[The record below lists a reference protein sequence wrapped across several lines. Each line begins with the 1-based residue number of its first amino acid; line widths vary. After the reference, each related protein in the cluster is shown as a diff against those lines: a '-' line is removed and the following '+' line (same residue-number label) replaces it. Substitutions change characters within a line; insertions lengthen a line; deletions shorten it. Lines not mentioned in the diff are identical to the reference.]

1 MTADVPKPLLPPL
14 VEVTVI
20 VLQVLRRKLEFLDA
34 INFDKSEVELARGK
48 RTLLNLLCWEGTAP
62 SPLVRVSQL
71 FPDCTGPPPP
81 PRTSPRGS
89 ALSSSVQ
96 LPG

>member
-34 INFDKSEVELARGK
+34 INFDKSEVELAR
-48 RTLLNLLCWEGTAP
+48 EG
-62 SPLVRVSQL
+62 
-71 FPDCTGPPPP
+71 
-81 PRTSPRGS
+81 RGRC
-89 ALSSSVQ
+89 
-96 LPG
+96 